1 MQHNRDKPCGMMSA
15 DEPSMGGEP
24 RIVGSVGADAIGA
37 IGDAVTADVSLL
49 AALHNTR
56 KHLSTCKMDSMDA
69 HKPHGSKLGLLLLAL
84 ADLFFFRT
92 LEFGLDF
99 GVENLPINALLHQ
112 GW

>member
-1 MQHNRDKPCGMMSA
+1 
-15 DEPSMGGEP
+15 
-24 RIVGSVGADAIGA
+24 
-37 IGDAVTADVSLL
+37 
-49 AALHNTR
+49 
-56 KHLSTCKMDSMDA
+56 MDA

>member
-49 AALHNTR
+49 AALH
-56 KHLSTCKMDSMDA
+56 KHVSTYQHAKWPSTVMHGCAQTAWQQAWPFALGACGSFLL
-69 HKPHGSKLGLLLLAL
+69 PHA
-84 ADLFFFRT
+84 
-92 LEFGLDF
+92 
-99 GVENLPINALLHQ
+99 
-112 GW
+112 